1 MLKVIDLITQSS
13 YEIKGFQTPQAFI
26 FIYER
31 DIMLGLKDG
40 RFLLY
45 NVKTGEQISDFN
57 KEKAYTITP
66 TLSDDRKLLFAMV
79 VEKYLGAEHYD
90 SLGLSPFEF
99 LD

>member
-1 MLKVIDLITQSS
+1 VLKVIDLITQDQ

-31 DIMLGLKDG
+31 DMMLVLKDS

-45 NVKTGEQISDFN
+45 NLKSGEQISDYGR
-57 KEKAYTITP
+57 EKAYTITP

-79 VEKYLGAEHYD
+79 VEKYLGADHYD
-90 SLGLSPFEF
+90 ALGLS
-99 LD
+99 